1 EREGLDHRDYATR
14 TPPSPPPT
22 VIARIAV
29 IGRVAITVVI
39 ARIAVAVGIR
49 RGSCYSRPQKAK
61 RSAREDCAARVI
73 SITPVDNVRRS
84 SLGDRSSFSTGAVTL
99 DKLAALMG
107 PAKTLA
113 GRTANTVAPQNATAW
128 ADFTLLRLV
137 RISTSLA
144 GPTFVKTCQV
154 SFRGK
159 RDSSRGR
166 AICR

>member
-1 EREGLDHRDYATR
+1 
-14 TPPSPPPT
+14 
-22 VIARIAV
+22 
-29 IGRVAITVVI
+29 
-39 ARIAVAVGIR
+39 
-49 RGSCYSRPQKAK
+49 
-61 RSAREDCAARVI
+61 
-73 SITPVDNVRRS
+73 
-84 SLGDRSSFSTGAVTL
+84 TL

-166 AICR
+166 AICRGFDDRPLPPVCGCKNKTSREAASKSSKNSMNSRMSDVDTLPAHGPAQSRYYW